1 MWSNQRFLPKRQ
13 LSLLL
18 CLFPSSSFFPRTEW
32 KKKKKGCKEREGG
45 QVQRATFLPPLGH
58 QCQEAS
64 ADSPATLNFLSSV
77 YETPLIIPIFL
88 SQTLL
93 LKENILSAQTGSI
106 HAVRLRHTLGKK
118 GLLLCRRQGMVLC
131 KGKGKEEFVPHT
143 SCLQLLVHKLGL
155 VSGRKKK
162 SIRILINMLKKPS

>member
-1 MWSNQRFLPKRQ
+1 MWSEVSTKKATQSALVFVPF
-13 LSLLL
+13 LLL
-18 CLFPSSSFFPRTEW
+18 LSQNWVVRE
-32 KKKKKGCKEREGG
+32 KKKGCKEREGG

-64 ADSPATLNFLSSV
+64 ADRPATLNFLSSV

-118 GLLLCRRQGMVLC
+118 DCFSV
-131 KGKGKEEFVPHT
+131 KGKVRCFVKQKGKRNLFHIPHA
-143 SCLQLLVHKLGL
+143 CNYWCKNLGWI
-155 VSGRKKK
+155 SGKKK
-162 SIRILINMLKKPS
+162 RASEPWRNMLKKPS